1 MTADITTADGQA
13 AIADYLSE
21 QIAEFNGPATFEK
34 FSGGQS
40 NPTYKVTTPTASYVL
55 RSQPGGKL
63 LPSAHAVDREFR
75 VFEALSSTAVPVPRV
90 LHLCSNTE
98 ITGAQ
103 FYLMEFLDGNIHWDA
118 ALKGAA
124 DNAQRGRIYQQM
136 TDVLVAI
143 HSVDLE
149 AAGLSDYGKP
159 GNYFARQL
167 QRWTRQYSESQT
179 HTIAEMDQLAE
190 WLLANEPEDDG
201 RISLVHGD
209 YRLDNLMLSSD
220 NEKVI
225 AVLDWELSTL
235 GHPFADL
242 AYLCMNRRLPSVAA
256 TANSMTGL
264 GGIDPQ
270 TLGIPSEEEVIA
282 DYCRQMGI
290 AGIDNWAFYLRFS
303 FFRLAAICQG
313 VAKRALDGNASSKH
327 ATSIGDLV
335 KPLATMALT
344 IK

>member
-1 MTADITTADGQA
+1 MLADINTAAGQA
-13 AIADYLSE
+13 AIAEYLSE
-21 QIAEFNGPATFEK
+21 QLVDFSGPATFEK

-55 RSQPGGKL
+55 RSQPSGKL
-63 LPSAHAVDREFR
+63 LPSAHAVDREYR
-75 VFEALSSTAVPVPRV
+75 VLKALGSTCVPVPRA
-90 LHLCSNTE
+90 LHLCTHLD

-103 FYLMEFLDGNIHWDA
+103 FYLMEFLDGTIHWDA
-118 ALKGAA
+118 ALKDAT
-124 DNAQRGRIYQQM
+124 DNSQRGRIYQQM

-143 HSVDLE
+143 HSIDLE

-167 QRWTRQYSESQT
+167 QRWTQQYSESQT
-179 HTIAEMDQLAE
+179 RTIAEMDQLAE

-209 YRLDNLMLSSD
+209 YRLDNLMLSKD
-220 NEKVI
+220 NEKII

-264 GGIDPQ
+264 GGIDPDS
-270 TLGIPSEEEVIA
+270 LGIPSEAEVIA

-313 VAKRALDGNASSKH
+313 VAKRAIDGNASSKH
-327 ATSIGDLV
+327 ASSVGDLV
-335 KPLATMALT
+335 QPLATMALT